1 MTVSIL
7 VKMEWLKARKCLLWS
22 LFLGSATLTILCW
35 VYLLGNNNHGL
46 LLTRTLHAY
55 EGSSASAPS
64 SYFTLDWTMR
74 PQTDAN
80 GRGVPGTN
88 CREDGD
94 KNCSPELWQLASI
107 CPSAIPASSG
117 TTLTWTPPAGFHDE
131 QIKALFS
138 DKVNGE
144 HGWHYLKESNGDFTI
159 TVTNAKEWRYL
170 MEVCAQSRV
179 PTLSVIPNSVE
190 SYGLFGTH
198 SFIVISQFIFI
209 LFFIVAVV
217 NNIRRGRKEAAKDG
231 IEHWSIEYANFLH
244 AGFVLLFI
252 LVLCFRLFGMDSVVT
267 VTNTV
272 GGVTTEKEFI
282 RMIPHSSYMYGFVYL
297 ALFSFYTCIALY
309 DEAEI
314 LQMRKVGPM
323 TTSMVQK
330 LTGVPTATGQPIEMI
345 PPGTLAM
352 PNQITNQMGSA
363 GLYSQ
368 GMDGLNKYM
377 LSNKKPAESSAEL
390 QNANLLANDAQYY
403 LERHEWPVIQ
413 FFVLPLW
420 LLAIHLSGHGVI
432 VDVKLQA
439 VFVASVVYCIL
450 DLYIYNYKTLR
461 AKYKKFFNAQAPTL
475 KQIVPWTSSFFVV
488 SLFQL
493 LLVIMLNFE
502 LSLGYDNMGEYNQ
515 AHIRTRIDLTGI
527 TIFNIWVGLS
537 FLGKFL
543 DNFYNREQPMSYRPD
558 EVMQFIFITL
568 VFLSLCLNIGYHYSD
583 HNYILNPLTR
593 NHEDNHVAIGSEVMS
608 NILEKRMIWSSKM
621 IEI

>member
-1 MTVSIL
+1 
-7 VKMEWLKARKCLLWS
+7 MEWPKARKCLLWM
-22 LFLGSATLTILCW
+22 LFLGSTTLTIFCW
-35 VYLLGNNNHGL
+35 AYLLGNNNHGL

-55 EGSSASAPS
+55 EGPSDSPPS

-80 GRGVPGTN
+80 GRVVPETN
-88 CREDGD
+88 CREDGE
-94 KNCSPELWQLASI
+94 NCSPELWQLASI
-107 CPSAIPASSG
+107 CPTAIPASSG
-117 TTLTWTPPAGFHDE
+117 KTLTWIPPEGFHDE

-138 DKVNGE
+138 DNVNGE
-144 HGWHYLKESNGDFTI
+144 HGWHYAKQADNTFLI
-159 TVTNAKEWRYL
+159 TVTNAKEWKYL
-170 MEVCAQSRV
+170 MEVCTQARV

-217 NNIRRGRKEAAKDG
+217 NYIRQGRKQAQKDG
-231 IEHWSIEYANFLH
+231 TEHWSIEYANFLH
-244 AGFVLLFI
+244 AGFVALFI
-252 LVLCFRLFGMDSVVT
+252 FVLCFRLFGMNSVVT

-272 GGVTTEKEFI
+272 GEASTEKEFI
-282 RMIPHSSYMYGFVYL
+282 RLLPHSSYMYGFVYL

-314 LQMRKVGPM
+314 LQMRTVEQMPEN
-323 TTSMVQK
+323 SVV
-330 LTGVPTATGQPIEMI
+330 VPTGQPVMSTDF
-345 PPGTLAM
+345 PGGALQM
-352 PNQITNQMGSA
+352 PISYQSA

-368 GMDGLNKYM
+368 GMEGLNKYM
-377 LSNKKPAESSAEL
+377 SFKKTA
-390 QNANLLANDAQYY
+390 QKTNAQLANSNLLAVDAQYY
-403 LERHEWPVIQ
+403 LQRHEWPVIQ

-439 VFVASVVYCIL
+439 VFIASVVYCIL

-461 AKYKKFFNAQAPTL
+461 SKYKKLFNAPAPTL

-502 LSLGYDNMGEYNQ
+502 LSLGYDNMGEFNQ
-515 AHIRTRIDLTGI
+515 AHIRTRIDETGI
-527 TIFNIWVGLS
+527 IIFNFWVGLS

-558 EVMQFIFITL
+558 EVMQFVFITL

-593 NHEDNHVAIGSEVMS
+593 NHEDNHVAIGSGVMS
-608 NILEKRMIWSSKM
+608 KILEKRMIWSSKM